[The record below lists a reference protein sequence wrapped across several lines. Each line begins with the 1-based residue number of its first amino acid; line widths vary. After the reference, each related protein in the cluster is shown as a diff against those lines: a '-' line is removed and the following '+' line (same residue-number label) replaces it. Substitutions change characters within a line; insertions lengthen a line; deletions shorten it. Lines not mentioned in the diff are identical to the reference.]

1 MRLKLLIFA
10 VGIGSAL
17 AQTGAVRVTT
27 IALPQ
32 LPLGLVTLPGGKGLN
47 LTVSPAAGAYR
58 GPEDDSRRI
67 WTISDRGPS
76 HDCTGKTDAGERDRT
91 ICAAGKLGRVFL
103 LPGYSPS
110 IYAVE
115 LGETAARYLEMV
127 TLRGASGRPLTGIP
141 APHPEGRGEDAFAA
155 DGRALEPDPSGI
167 DPGALVR
174 LRNGTFIIAEGYGP
188 SLVEVAP
195 DGVVRRRIVPK
206 PLGTALA
213 GADYPIEASL
223 PAALMRRRF
232 GRGFDGLALS
242 QDEAHLFVALQGPLP
257 GKDGA
262 PGSAMVRIVKVDR
275 RTGQVAA
282 QFAYRPDPLGT
293 DSDAV
298 AAGAPHEPR
307 LVEIATVGDNRLVV
321 LERNRGLSRIY
332 CVNLADAQPLPE
344 EPEGA
349 EPGLEQ
355 VAETDWPQRGIV
367 PLGKRLVFSNAD
379 APALAGRL
387 HGMAVL
393 SDREL
398 LITTSREY
406 GVEGGKSQMFR
417 LTFPAPITN

>member
-27 IALPQ
+27 LALPQ

-58 GPEDDSRRI
+58 GPDDDSRRI

-76 HDCTGKTDAGERDRT
+76 HDCTGRADAGERDRT

-115 LGETAARYLEMV
+115 LGETAARYTEMV
-127 TLRGASGRPLTGIP
+127 TLRGASGRPLSGIP

-155 DGRALEPDPSGI
+155 DGRVLEPDPAGI

-174 LRNGTFIIAEGYGP
+174 LRDGTFFIAEGYGP

-206 PLGTALA
+206 PLGPALA

-262 PGSAMVRIVKVDR
+262 PGSSLVRIVKVDR

-282 QFAYRPDPLGT
+282 QFAYRPDPLGA
-293 DSDAV
+293 DGDV
-298 AAGAPHEPR
+298 AAAPHEQR

-321 LERNRGLSRIY
+321 LERNRGQSRIY
-332 CVNLADAQPLPE
+332 CVDLGNAQPLPVELEGE
-344 EPEGA
+344 EA
-349 EPGLEQ
+349 SLEQ
-355 VAETDWPQRGIV
+355 VAETHWPQRGIV
-367 PLGKRLVFSNAD
+367 PLAKRLVFSNAD
-379 APALAGRL
+379 TPALAGRL